1 MATIE
6 VLGWK
11 DDFTGFTGWDAH
23 ARSELRRR
31 LRKGI
36 NASQAAIRR
45 IARQL
50 DARQLVCLT
59 DVRDEAVHG
68 ITQMLQTSG
77 AELCISLQDG
87 NNPRLFRWCAKRR

>member
-11 DDFTGFTGWDAH
+11 KDFTGFTGSDAH

-31 LRKGI
+31 LRKGL

-45 IARQL
+45 VARQL
-50 DARQLVCLT
+50 DARQPVCLT

-68 ITQMLQTSG
+68 ITQMLQTCG
-77 AELCISLQDG
+77 AELRILLQNG
-87 NNPRLFRWCAKRR
+87 NSPRLFRSCAKR

>member
-11 DDFTGFTGWDAH
+11 KDFTGFTGWDAH

-31 LRKGI
+31 LRKGLK
-36 NASQAAIRR
+36 ASQAAIRR

-59 DVRDEAVHG
+59 DIRDEAVYG
-68 ITQMLQTSG
+68 ITQMLETRG
-77 AELCISLQDG
+77 AELRISLQDC
-87 NNPRLFRWCAKRR
+87 NSPRLFRWCAKRR

>member
-11 DDFTGFTGWDAH
+11 KDFTGFTGWDAH

-36 NASQAAIRR
+36 NAPQAAIRR

-59 DVRDEAVHG
+59 DVRDEGVHG

-77 AELCISLQDG
+77 AELRISLQDG
-87 NNPRLFRWCAKRR
+87 NSPHLFRRCAPRR